1 MQEGSGGDIL
11 NSYKKMLME
20 LISLSHVLKRYMDS
34 STSKKY
40 VDNLTGTNGWVIGY
54 LWRNRDRDV
63 FQRDIEEEFSIR
75 RSTVSKILKLME
87 EKELI
92 KRECVEY
99 DARLKK
105 LVLLPKSL
113 EIQKMID
120 EDFDHMCEKAFANLT
135 DEEMESLMGIIFK
148 IKQNFD

>member
-92 KRECVEY
+92 KRECVKY

>member
-1 MQEGSGGDIL
+1 
-11 NSYKKMLME
+11 ME
-20 LISLSHVLKRYMDS
+20 LIALGHVLKRYMDS

-54 LWRNRDRDV
+54 LWNNRDHDV

-120 EDFDHMCEKAFANLT
+120 EDFDHMCKKAFANLT
-135 DEEMESLMGIIFK
+135 DQEIESLTGIIFK

>member
-1 MQEGSGGDIL
+1 
-11 NSYKKMLME
+11 ME

-54 LWRNRDRDV
+54 LWSNRDHDV

-92 KRECVEY
+92 KREGVEY

-120 EDFDHMCEKAFANLT
+120 EDFDHMYKKAFANLT
-135 DEEMESLMGIIFK
+135 DQEIESLTGIIFK

>member
-1 MQEGSGGDIL
+1 
-11 NSYKKMLME
+11 ME

-92 KRECVEY
+92 KRECVKY

>member
-1 MQEGSGGDIL
+1 
-11 NSYKKMLME
+11 ME
-20 LISLSHVLKRYMDS
+20 LISLGNVLKRYMDS
-34 STSKKY
+34 STGKKY

-54 LWRNRDRDV
+54 LWSNRDHDV

-120 EDFDHMCEKAFANLT
+120 EDFDHMCKKAFANLT
-135 DEEMESLMGIIFK
+135 DQEMESLTGIILK

>member
-1 MQEGSGGDIL
+1 
-11 NSYKKMLME
+11 ME
-20 LISLSHVLKRYMDS
+20 LILLSHVLKRHMDS

-54 LWRNRDRDV
+54 LWRNRDHDV

-120 EDFDHMCEKAFANLT
+120 EDFDHMCDKAFANLT
-135 DEEMESLMGIIFK
+135 DEEKESLMGIILK

>member
-1 MQEGSGGDIL
+1 M
-11 NSYKKMLME
+11 NSNKKMLME
-20 LISLSHVLKRYMDS
+20 LILLSHVLKRHMDS

-54 LWRNRDRDV
+54 LWRNRDHDV

-120 EDFDHMCEKAFANLT
+120 EDFDHMCDKAFANLT
-135 DEEMESLMGIIFK
+135 DEEKESLMGIILK

>member
-1 MQEGSGGDIL
+1 
-11 NSYKKMLME
+11 ME
-20 LISLSHVLKRYMDS
+20 LISLGNVLKRYMDS
-34 STSKKY
+34 STGKKY
-40 VDNLTGTNGWVIGY
+40 VDNLTRTNGWVIGY
-54 LWRNRDRDV
+54 LWSNRDHDV

-120 EDFDHMCEKAFANLT
+120 EDFDHMCKKAFANLT
-135 DEEMESLMGIIFK
+135 DQEMESLTGIILK